1 MNRMDSSEK
10 IRRADLS
17 ALKVVH
23 YPDPRLR
30 EVCTPIK
37 QVGPDVR
44 ALAERMLELMFAG
57 KGVGLAA
64 PQVGLTVRM
73 FVASPSFE
81 PSDGRVYVN
90 PRILDA
96 DGKQDEQE
104 GCLSFPGI
112 TCKIARPRVVVVQAL
127 GPDGRSFTETGA
139 DLAARI
145 FAHEI
150 DHLDGRLLVDRMSTV
165 AKLGNRRALRD
176 LEDSYVRS

>member
-1 MNRMDSSEK
+1 MKRMDSSEK
-10 IRRADLS
+10 IRQADLA
-17 ALKVVH
+17 ALKIVH

-30 EVCTPIK
+30 EVCTP
-37 QVGPDVR
+37 VERVDPAVR

-57 KGVGLAA
+57 RGVGLAA

-81 PSDGRVYVN
+81 ASDGCVYVN
-90 PRILDA
+90 PRIIDA

-112 TCKIARPRVVVVQAL
+112 TCRIVRPRVLIVEAL
-127 GPDGRSFTETGA
+127 GLDGRSFRQTGA
-139 DLAARI
+139 DLAARV

-165 AKLGNRRALRD
+165 ARLGNRRALKD
-176 LEDSYVRS
+176 LEDKHARS